1 MEKVEFCIK
10 PSMKDVNEQVSFL
23 VFRLVFFRL
32 YFIIFISA
40 FAILSVSNIISVF
53 CNMPNWIY
61 LFTVISFF
69 GLVLP
74 IGFILSLAKAGFKAS
89 SQVNRIY
96 YVNKDGYGL
105 KTDFTEF
112 FAKWEGF
119 EHVEETDKYILMKL
133 KRSSLPTI
141 YKYLLPPETVSDIKK
156 IIADAPIKNKK
167 LL

>member
-1 MEKVEFCIK
+1 
-10 PSMKDVNEQVSFL
+10 
-23 VFRLVFFRL
+23 
-32 YFIIFISA
+32 
-40 FAILSVSNIISVF
+40 
-53 CNMPNWIY
+53 MPNWIY